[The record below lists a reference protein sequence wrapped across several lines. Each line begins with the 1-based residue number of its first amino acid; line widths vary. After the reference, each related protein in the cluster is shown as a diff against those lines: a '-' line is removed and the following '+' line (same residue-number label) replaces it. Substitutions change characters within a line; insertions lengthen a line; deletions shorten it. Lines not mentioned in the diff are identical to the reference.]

1 MHLNLNEH
9 LVKKKKL
16 VITGPLEDATLLGIT
31 SVLKAHR
38 LAWLINKTT
47 ALKLVKVEDLYFET
61 PDCVGSYAARFL
73 FSTEHCTYRLMQ
85 NKSMTKQ
92 EGVVNYLISKMRYI
106 DFFFSVQDFTQT
118 FDSNV
123 FCSAL
128 KATNKINH
136 ITSLNWELYRDKDHL
151 FFD

>member
-1 MHLNLNEH
+1 M
-9 LVKKKKL
+9 KKKKL

-31 SVLKAHR
+31 SVLKAHQ

-47 ALKLVKVEDLYFET
+47 ALKLAKVADLYFET
-61 PDCVGSYAARFL
+61 SDRVDSYATRFL
-73 FSTEHCTYRLMQ
+73 FATEHCTYRLMQ
-85 NKSMTKQ
+85 NKSMTRQK
-92 EGVVNYLISKMRYI
+92 GVVSYLVSKMRYV

-118 FDSNV
+118 FDISA
-123 FCSAL
+123 FCNAL

-136 ITSLNWELYRDKDHL
+136 IVSLNWEMYKDKDHL